1 MACKY
6 RLGKNKNV
14 KSTGYNKYYARTHTG
29 GLVSNEEL
37 AKRMAARNTTYSE
50 GEMRGLIIDLTAL
63 IRELAYE
70 GRSVK
75 IDNLGIF
82 WVACCSKG
90 VANLA
95 DWNQAEH
102 LKPTT
107 LRFTP
112 TKVKVGKRS
121 MAEAVIDV
129 TWTMQEVAVDTKGE
143 PLYGKKAVREAK
155 NAQPEEQDGE

>member
-6 RLGKNKNV
+6 RLGKNTNV
-14 KSTGYNKYYARTHTG
+14 KSAGYNKYYARTHTQ

-70 GRSVK
+70 GRAVK

-82 WVACCSKG
+82 WVGAKSKG
-90 VANLA
+90 VT
-95 DWNQAEH
+95 D
-102 LKPTT
+102 
-107 LRFTP
+107 P
-112 TKVKVGKRS
+112 TKFN
-121 MAEAVIDV
+121 ATTDV
-129 TWTMQEVAVDTKGE
+129 TSCWKCRPTGEGMSKSIAVTRAGGVAIEWQEDTE
-143 PLYGKKAVREAK
+143 YNSPRT
-155 NAQPEEQDGE
+155 PDGD

>member
-82 WVACCSKG
+82 WVGCCSKG
-90 VANLA
+90 VANPSDFNA
-95 DWNQAEH
+95 STDISSRW
-102 LKPTT
+102 KCRPTGDGKSKAIEVT
-107 LRFTP
+107 RAGGVAITWEEDTDYNSPRTP
-112 TKVKVGKRS
+112 
-121 MAEAVIDV
+121 D
-129 TWTMQEVAVDTKGE
+129 E
-143 PLYGKKAVREAK
+143 P
-155 NAQPEEQDGE
+155 